1 MKILELALKLIEKEK
16 PEYYELRYQ
25 EEKGNYYLFKNGKL
39 EGISTVC
46 ERGIGIRILTG
57 GTFGFGSTN
66 ILKKDFIEKVVKD
79 AFKSAKASSN
89 LRREPIKLSEE
100 KFQKKTWAVKP
111 KISFENLS
119 EEEKISLLKDVDKIA
134 LLEAQKGKIKL
145 PARNIF
151 LVENITKK
159 HFVNSEGAEIIS
171 EVPRVEILWTFI
183 GKKNSDTE
191 EETREIGGVGG
202 WELVKKF
209 NVLKEVEERIRILG
223 KILNQ
228 AKLPPKGKLDII
240 LGGKLVGLA
249 VHESVG
255 HPYEADRIL
264 GRESAQAGESF
275 VTPDLLGK
283 KIGSEVVNV
292 VDDPTFTYKKIKG
305 HGYYLW
311 DDEGVK
317 ARRKVLI
324 KNGIINE
331 FLHNRETAAKF
342 GTKSNGSARASSYS
356 VEPLVRM
363 SNTFMLPGDFEFEE
377 LVEGI
382 KLGVY
387 IKTGEEWNIDDRRL
401 NMRNVGKEAYLIK
414 NGKIVGLVRRPV
426 VEIKTPAFYS
436 SIDAVDKNFDFI
448 AAMCGKGDP
457 VQGVPVL
464 CGGPNIRLRNVG
476 VLRYGS

>member
-1 MKILELALKLIEKEK
+1 MKSIKLAVKLIEKEN
-16 PEYYELRYQ
+16 PEYYEIRYQ
-25 EEKGNYYLFKNGKL
+25 EDEENFYLLKNGKVDVV
-39 EGISTVC
+39 GKVC
-46 ERGIGIRILTG
+46 ERGIGIRVLLDG
-57 GTFGFGSTN
+57 AFGFGSTN
-66 ILKKDFIEKVVKD
+66 VFKKDVVEKVVKD
-79 AFKSAKASSN
+79 TIKSAKYSSN
-89 LRREPIKLSEE
+89 LMKKPIKLSEE
-100 KFQKKTWAVKP
+100 KFQKKTWIIRP
-111 KISFENLS
+111 KVNFNDFP
-119 EEEKISLLKDVDKIA
+119 EEEKISLLNNIDKVA
-134 LLEAQKGKIKL
+134 LLESKKGKIKL
-145 PARNIF
+145 PARNIS
-151 LVENITKK
+151 LIETITKK
-159 HFVNSEGAEIIS
+159 YFINSEGAEIIS
-171 EVPRVEILWTFI
+171 EVPRLEIVWTFV
-183 GKKNSDTE
+183 GKRNSDTE

-202 WELVKKF
+202 WELIKKF
-209 NVLKEVEERIRILG
+209 DVLKEVEERIKVLG

-275 VTPDLLGK
+275 VTPNLLGER
-283 KIGSEVVNV
+283 IGSELVNV
-292 VDDPTFTYKKIKG
+292 IDDPTFTYKKIKG
-305 HGYYLW
+305 YGYYLW

-363 SNTFMLPGDFEFEE
+363 SNTFMSPGNFEFEE
-377 LVEGI
+377 LLEGI
-382 KLGVY
+382 KLGIY
-387 IKTGEEWNIDDRRL
+387 IKTGEEWNIDDLRL
-401 NMRNVGKEAYLIK
+401 NMRTVGKEAYLIK
-414 NGKIVGLVRRPV
+414 NGEIVELVRRPV
-426 VEIKTPAFYS
+426 VEIRTLSFYS
-436 SIDAVDKNFDFI
+436 NIDAIDNNFDFS
-448 AAMCGKGDP
+448 AAICGKGDP

-464 CGGPNIRLRNVG
+464 CGGPNVRLRNIG